1 MSKLH
6 SFGRNLSNSDGI
18 YANNTRT
25 TNQGNILVHTKKE
38 KDAVGERRRGRKGR
52 KEGAT
57 MLEYDTSALLRI
69 VEKLAGL
76 RICVLY
82 HHAHIFK
89 FC

>member
-18 YANNTRT
+18 YANNT

-38 KDAVGERRRGRKGR
+38 KDAVGARGRGR
-52 KEGAT
+52 NGSEGAT
-57 MLEYDTSALLRI
+57 VLEYDTSALLGI

-89 FC
+89 FY